1 MTFEDKGIEATS
13 NSEITTDKISDTTVS
28 EVHIV
33 PMRSNRGLVAIASC
47 LVDNKFFIGSI
58 GLYRKEGQYNVTYP
72 NKKFNR
78 STMTLFHPIN
88 IPAGEAIYDAIVK
101 EYENLLASGLEE

>member
-1 MTFEDKGIEATS
+1 MTYEEKGIKATDS
-13 NSEITTDKISDTTVS
+13 REVTSDKISETVIS
-28 EVHIV
+28 EVQIV

-47 LVDNKFFIGSI
+47 VIDDKFFIGSI
-58 GLYRKEGQYNVTYP
+58 GLYRRDGQYNITYP

-88 IPAGEAIYDAIVK
+88 IPAGEAIYDAIIK